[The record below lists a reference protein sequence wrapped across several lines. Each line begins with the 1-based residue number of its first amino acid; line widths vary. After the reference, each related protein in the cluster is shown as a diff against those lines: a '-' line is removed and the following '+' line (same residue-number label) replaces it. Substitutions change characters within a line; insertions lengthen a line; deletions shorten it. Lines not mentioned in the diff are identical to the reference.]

1 MHTYLCLYTLGGSNI
16 CMFIVLCVQV
26 TPISI
31 HEQWPNTDW
40 YIYLRMWEGFSPDV
54 KRVAEMIGVGES
66 FLVRAASGRVPNY
79 TVAQQRSLMIHR
91 RFFSALALH
100 DLVREVPVAHVALKY
115 GVSKGL
121 IQSLQTSAG
130 MFAGMVTVFCQKLGW
145 RNLELL
151 LSQFQCRLTFGV
163 ERELTDLVRVSL
175 LNGQRARALYNAGYH
190 TLTALATSNPFA
202 IESILRNAVPF
213 KSYKLD
219 EDPDLNRQ
227 TLSVN
232 WCPTLKRGLKESEAA
247 VMIVDEAKQL
257 LAEDFSVPVSAW
269 KDVGVQGVRSKV
281 DSIESTGLLRNTK
294 PVETSSGSRPKL
306 LSNGVK
312 LSTEKSVLDREQ
324 MELGCVQP
332 APNIEIST
340 EKRAI
345 TEKCLRKSPGDG
357 SHQQGLLKKLK
368 CPAGVSGGDDVKLTE
383 LYSPRSGC
391 SQPPPPPH
399 ISPFATPPTFTRKVS
414 TPLTGKKT
422 QNSSSGAGA
431 STIGSRYQGPQCL
444 VSPITLSLKAHGNT
458 PHNTDRDVGRS
469 ISESGTESIGLNP
482 SSMDFSLNLSPKSL
496 SVMDAAC
503 KEVVLKTSR
512 PVEGAGHHSTSSVSM
527 VAESPVKGSL
537 SMQSSASWFEM
548 CRDVKLSTL
557 EVNEDPEIIPP
568 TPPQPVN
575 CGLAVQNS
583 KTQRSCLEENIETS
597 DQIFVVPNSPV
608 EVSGSFH
615 DLSLLHSTH
624 DDEAGLTIIDVAADV
639 QLFQTF
645 VAECSEQEYISLSV
659 AKQTLSGGVGMAFTH
674 PDGTS
679 QGIPIPFTSEEVV
692 GVAVCWGG
700 WDVYYVPLVAST
712 KDSDE
717 ITPDLSLADRV
728 GGVRK
733 CLTSPKCEQQK
744 LAILDVKR
752 QIRELAST
760 CGFIPVGVTGDPRV
774 ADWLLDPDGKE
785 KTLAKMVL
793 HYLTDSPHLLQT
805 GAICSEMPLTTL
817 ATHGHTP
824 KLRSVAECV
833 LAYKLMRQL
842 DGLLEAEGLVP
853 AFLKVEMPLQIVLA
867 RMESVGIGFSE
878 ETCREVETIL
888 KTRMLEI
895 EKECYNL
902 ARHPFSLSS
911 PEDVARVLFVELRL
925 PSGSDPSSRT
935 VAPPLKGWTKGK
947 GARRRQLQHLST
959 ARDVLEKI
967 THLHPLPGLVLE
979 WRRISSTLAKVVYP
993 LSKESVWH
1001 ADLSLLRI
1009 HYTCHVHTSTG
1020 RVNVADPNLQ
1030 NVPKAYVIY
1039 GDSDPDLKSIAS
1051 SEDGCTNNDGDIV
1064 CESQIWAG
1072 NPAQGGLERKK
1083 PVTVSMRSVFVAAK
1097 DRILLSAD
1105 YSQLELRILAHLSR
1119 DCRLRSILNSDGDVF
1134 KMIASKWLNLSVE
1147 DVLPSQRQHAKSI
1160 CYGMIYGMGPKALAE
1175 QLKVGIEEAATFMDS
1190 FKSQFPDVQTY
1201 IQSTIDECRNRGYVT
1216 TLTDRRRHLPGIHST
1231 DVHVRGQSE
1240 RQAVNSTIQGSAADI
1255 VKQAMIA
1262 IDHKLT
1268 SLSASQTS
1276 PNSPRS
1282 SPSPLLTSPGTMV
1295 LQIHDELLFEVD
1307 KQCLVDAAALV
1318 RVEME
1323 AVVSLT
1329 VKLPVKLHCG
1339 QSWGTMSE
1347 LKL

>member
-1 MHTYLCLYTLGGSNI
+1 
-16 CMFIVLCVQV
+16 
-26 TPISI
+26 
-31 HEQWPNTDW
+31 
-40 YIYLRMWEGFSPDV
+40 MWEGFSPDV
-54 KRVAEMIGVGES
+54 KRVAEMIGVSES
-66 FLVRAASGRVPNY
+66 FLVRAASGHVPNY

-100 DLVREVPVAHVALKY
+100 DLVREVPVADVALKY

-145 RNLELL
+145 KNLELL

-163 ERELTDLVRVSL
+163 ERELTDLVRISL

-190 TLTALATSNPFA
+190 TLTALATANPFA

-219 EDPDLNRQ
+219 GDPDLDRQ
-227 TLSVN
+227 CLSVN

-257 LAEDFSVPVSAW
+257 LAEDFNVPVSTW
-269 KDVGVQGVRSKV
+269 KDVGVLGVCSKV
-281 DSIESTGLLRNTK
+281 DNIESTGLLRNAK
-294 PVETSSGSRPKL
+294 PVGSSGGSRPKL
-306 LSNGVK
+306 TSNGAK
-312 LSTEKSVLDREQ
+312 LSTEKSVQDREQ
-324 MELGCVQP
+324 MELGCIQP
-332 APNIEIST
+332 ASNMGIST

-345 TEKCLRKSPGDG
+345 TEKCLRKSPSSG
-357 SHQQGLLKKLK
+357 SHQQGLLKKPK
-368 CPAGVSGGDDVKLTE
+368 CPAGVSGGDDMKLTE
-383 LYSPRSGC
+383 LYSPQSGP
-391 SQPPPPPH
+391 SHPPPPPPLS
-399 ISPFATPPTFTRKVS
+399 SPFATPPTFTRNVS
-414 TPLTGKKT
+414 TPLTDKKT
-422 QNSSSGAGA
+422 QNSSSSAGT
-431 STIGSRYQGPQCL
+431 STRGSRYQDPQCL
-444 VSPITLSLKAHGNT
+444 VSPITLSIKAHGNT
-458 PHNTDRDVGRS
+458 PHNTDRDVGNS
-469 ISESGTESIGLNP
+469 IGESITESIGLNP

-503 KEVVLKTSR
+503 KDVVLKTSR
-512 PVEGAGHHSTSSVSM
+512 PVDGAGHHSTSSVSM
-527 VAESPVKGSL
+527 VAESPMRGSL

-557 EVNEDPEIIPP
+557 EVNEDPDIIPP
-568 TPPQPVN
+568 TPPQPIN

-583 KTQRSCLEENIETS
+583 KTQHSCLEENIETS

-624 DDEAGLTIIDVAADV
+624 DDEAGLTVIDVAADV

-674 PDGTS
+674 PNGTS
-679 QGIPIPFTSEEVV
+679 QGIPIPLSSEEVV

-700 WDVYYVPLVAST
+700 WDVYYIPLVAFT

-717 ITPDLSLADRV
+717 ISPDLPLADRV
-728 GGVRK
+728 GGVQT
-733 CLTSPKCEQQK
+733 CLTSPKCRQQK
-744 LAILDVKR
+744 LTILDVKR

-760 CGFIPVGVTGDPRV
+760 CSFIPAGVMGDPRV

-785 KTLAKMVL
+785 KTLTKMVL
-793 HYLTDSPHLLQT
+793 HYLSDSPHFLQA
-805 GAICSEMPLTTL
+805 GAICGEMPLTTL
-817 ATHGHTP
+817 ATHGLTP

-833 LAYKLMRQL
+833 LAHKLMRQL

-925 PSGSDPSSRT
+925 PSGSDPTSRT
-935 VAPPLKGWTKGK
+935 VAPPLKGWAKGK

-967 THLHPLPGLVLE
+967 SHLHPLPGLVLE

-1030 NVPKAYVIY
+1030 NVPKAYIIY
-1039 GDSDPDLKSIAS
+1039 GDSDSDLKSFTPGV
-1051 SEDGCTNNDGDIV
+1051 DGRTNNDSDIV

-1072 NPAQGGLERKK
+1072 NPARGKLERKK
-1083 PVTVSMRSVFVAAK
+1083 PLTVSMRSVFVATEN
-1097 DRILLSAD
+1097 RMLLSAD
-1105 YSQLELRILAHLSR
+1105 YSQLELRILAHLSGDR
-1119 DCRLRSILNSDGDVF
+1119 RLRSILNSDGDVF
-1134 KMIASKWLNLSVE
+1134 KMIASKWLNTSVE
-1147 DVLPSQRQHAKSI
+1147 DVSPSQRQHAKSI
-1160 CYGMIYGMGPKALAE
+1160 CYGMIYGMGPRALAE

-1190 FKSQFPDVQTY
+1190 FKSQFPDMRTY

-1231 DVHVRGQSE
+1231 DVHIRGQSE

-1268 SLSASQTS
+1268 SLSASRTS

-1282 SPSPLLTSPGTMV
+1282 SISPLLASPGAMV
-1295 LQIHDELLFEVD
+1295 LQIHDELLFEVG
-1307 KQCLVDAAALV
+1307 KQCLVDVAALV
-1318 RVEME
+1318 RAEME
-1323 AVVSLT
+1323 SVVSLT

-1339 QSWGTMSE
+1339 KSWGTMSE